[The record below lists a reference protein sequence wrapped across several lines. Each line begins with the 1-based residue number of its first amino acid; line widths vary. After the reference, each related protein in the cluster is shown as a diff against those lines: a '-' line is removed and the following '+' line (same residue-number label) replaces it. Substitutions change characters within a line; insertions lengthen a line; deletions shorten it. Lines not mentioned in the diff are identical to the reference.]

1 MYRIANLLTWVAKGQ
16 PLSAM
21 ANESEGGLLHSLSL
35 LLSYVNLVYC
45 VSNSGGLNDALPAP
59 GDIKGE
65 LGKGAGKS
73 T

>member
-1 MYRIANLLTWVAKGQ
+1 
-16 PLSAM
+16 M